1 MKTLLATAL
10 LTLALPALPVLPI
23 LGEGQADAAPLRSQN
38 GTYELQVLTNGAPA
52 QTYWHSGESYVLGY
66 SGERYTL
73 RIVNNSG
80 QRIEA
85 VVSVDGRD
93 VVDGKAADYR
103 TKRGYLVPA
112 YGSVEVDGWRLS
124 RGQAAAFRF
133 SSVGESYAAR
143 TGSAREVGV
152 IGVAVF
158 PERYNPPPRPLYVP
172 RYDYRR
178 GDDYY
183 GPLGGAAD
191 KAKDEAEYSGGAA
204 GPPPPADSAPR
215 SAAPSPPAGESV
227 AQSKKA
233 ARGDSALAEP
243 DYSQRSSRR
252 PGLGTAFGERVNSPI
267 QEVSF
272 VRASATSPAAVL
284 GVRYNDRDGL
294 LAMGVNVDG
303 DGSSVD
309 DSYAR
314 RTAQPFPVPER
325 RYATPPPGWDYR
337 Y

>member
-1 MKTLLATAL
+1 MKTLLATAFV
-10 LTLALPALPVLPI
+10 TLMLPALPVCL
-23 LGEGQADAAPLRSQN
+23 EGRADAAALRSQN
-38 GTYELQVLTNGAPA
+38 GNYELQVVENGAPA
-52 QTYWHSGESYVLGY
+52 QTFWHSGESYVLGY

-93 VVDGKAADYR
+93 AVDGKPADYR
-103 TKRGYLVPA
+103 SKRGYLVPA
-112 YGSVEVDGWRLS
+112 DGSVEVDGWRLS

-152 IGVAVF
+152 IGVAIF
-158 PERYNPPPRPLYVP
+158 PERYNPPPPPPRPLYVP
-172 RYDYRR
+172 RYDRR
-178 GDDYY
+178 SGDDYS
-183 GPLGGAAD
+183 GPLGGAE
-191 KAKDEAEYSGGAA
+191 KNRDESEWSGRSAPSTTPA
-204 GPPPPADSAPR
+204 PESGPRPVQPPPATSESQGLAKSATR
-215 SAAPSPPAGESV
+215 AG
-227 AQSKKA
+227 
-233 ARGDSALAEP
+233 GALADP
-243 DYSQRSSRR
+243 DYQRHSNR

-272 VRASATSPAAVL
+272 VRANPTYPSAVL

-294 LAMGVNVDG
+294 IAMGVNVDG
-303 DGSSVD
+303 DSSYYD

-325 RYATPPPGWDYR
+325 RYASPPPGWEYR

>member
-1 MKTLLATAL
+1 MKTLLATAFATL
-10 LTLALPALPVLPI
+10 LLPALPVCL
-23 LGEGQADAAPLRSQN
+23 EGKADAAALRSQN
-38 GTYELQVLTNGAPA
+38 GTYELQVLENGAPA
-52 QTYWHSGESYVLGY
+52 QTFWHGGESYVLGY

-93 VVDGKAADYR
+93 VVDGKPADYR
-103 TKRGYLVPA
+103 NKRGYLVPA

-158 PERYNPPPRPLYVP
+158 PERYNPPPPPPRPLYVP
-172 RYDYRR
+172 RYDRR
-178 GDDYY
+178 HGDDYSGPY
-183 GPLGGAAD
+183 GGAD
-191 KAKDEAEYSGGAA
+191 KAKDESEWGRGAA
-204 GPPPPADSAPR
+204 PAPSATPDAASRPVQPPAPTSENQPVAKSAGR
-215 SAAPSPPAGESV
+215 ASIAPSESD
-227 AQSKKA
+227 A
-233 ARGDSALAEP
+233 
-243 DYSQRSSRR
+243 YQRSTRR
-252 PGLGTAFGERVNSPI
+252 PGLGTAFGERVDSPI

-272 VRASATSPAAVL
+272 VRANASSPSAVL
-284 GVRYNDRDGL
+284 GVRYNDHDGL
-294 LAMGVNVDG
+294 IAMGVNVDG
-303 DGSSVD
+303 DGSYYD

-314 RTAQPFPVPER
+314 RTAQPFPVSER
-325 RYATPPPGWDYR
+325 RYASPPSGWEYR